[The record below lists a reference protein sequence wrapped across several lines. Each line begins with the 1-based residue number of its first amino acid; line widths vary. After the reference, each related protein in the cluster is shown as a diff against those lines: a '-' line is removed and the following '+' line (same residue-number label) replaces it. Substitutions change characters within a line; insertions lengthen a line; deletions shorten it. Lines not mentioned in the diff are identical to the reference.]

1 MVPLLYFRKREASMN
16 TKRNILPMLLA
27 ALLLFCLPMASLAE
41 DVPIQNVSIRNT
53 PIKGQILLEKTGQM
67 QTTGEQGYLK
77 GAVFE
82 IRAAEDI
89 IGQDGTQWYSCGEL
103 VATMTTS
110 GEGVE
115 KSPLLPLG
123 KYTVKEV
130 SAPSGYVLDLTTYTV
145 EIQASDQ
152 ETPIVSAEVA
162 SINHPAEILLQ
173 KTDADGKALVGAKF
187 VLLDA
192 DGLVRFRFVPQG
204 QYTICETSAPDG
216 YLLNRSAISV
226 TVTPNW
232 TNAEE
237 PIATVVNQQK
247 KIQFI
252 KVDTAGTPMAG
263 ILFKLINAETGAVA
277 EMAVSGENGAFA
289 FTAFDYGV
297 WIVHEAAAP
306 SGYSR
311 MADYRFQ
318 VDDSWSG
325 TAPVLLVNIPDSYA
339 FMKVGADGKPLQG
352 VKFALRD
359 ADGNLLQ
366 TLESDENGIVRA
378 EHLQPGTYYLQ
389 ETETLKGYTLSGDVR
404 KLVIDEHYK
413 IPEEMPQWV
422 NYTTIQTGVQLAAS
436 GVMLIGIALMLI
448 SGTMLLMR
456 RRRKA

>member
-1 MVPLLYFRKREASMN
+1 
-16 TKRNILPMLLA
+16 
-27 ALLLFCLPMASLAE
+27 
-41 DVPIQNVSIRNT
+41 
-53 PIKGQILLEKTGQM
+53 
-67 QTTGEQGYLK
+67 
-77 GAVFE
+77 
-82 IRAAEDI
+82 
-89 IGQDGTQWYSCGEL
+89 
-103 VATMTTS
+103 
-110 GEGVE
+110 
-115 KSPLLPLG
+115 
-123 KYTVKEV
+123 
-130 SAPSGYVLDLTTYTV
+130 
-145 EIQASDQ
+145 
-152 ETPIVSAEVA
+152 
-162 SINHPAEILLQ
+162 
-173 KTDADGKALVGAKF
+173 
-187 VLLDA
+187 
-192 DGLVRFRFVPQG
+192 
-204 QYTICETSAPDG
+204 
-216 YLLNRSAISV
+216 
-226 TVTPNW
+226 
-232 TNAEE
+232 
-237 PIATVVNQQK
+237 
-247 KIQFI
+247 
-252 KVDTAGTPMAG
+252 MAG
-263 ILFKLINAETGAVA
+263 ILFKLINAETGIVA
-277 EMAVSGENGAFA
+277 ETAVSDENGAFA

-297 WIVHEAAAP
+297 WTVHEAAAP

-378 EHLQPGTYYLQ
+378 EHLQNGTYYLQ

>member
-1 MVPLLYFRKREASMN
+1 
-16 TKRNILPMLLA
+16 
-27 ALLLFCLPMASLAE
+27 
-41 DVPIQNVSIRNT
+41 
-53 PIKGQILLEKTGQM
+53 M
-67 QTTGEQGYLK
+67 QTCTLAVDIGASSGRHIAGTVQNGKITLQEVYRFENGVHRENGHLCWDIDTLAQEVVNGLK
-77 GAVFE
+77 AAHDAGFAPATIGIDTWAV
-82 IRAAEDI
+82 D
-89 IGQDGTQWYSCGEL
+89 
-103 VATMTTS
+103 
-110 GEGVE
+110 
-115 KSPLLPLG
+115 
-123 KYTVKEV
+123 
-130 SAPSGYVLDLTTYTV
+130 
-145 EIQASDQ
+145 
-152 ETPIVSAEVA
+152 
-162 SINHPAEILLQ
+162 
-173 KTDADGKALVGAKF
+173 F
-187 VLLDA
+187 VLLDADERETASAVSDA

-277 EMAVSGENGAFA
+277 EMAVSDENGAFA

-339 FMKVGADGKPLQG
+339 FMKVDADGKPLQG

-366 TLESDENGIVRA
+366 TLESDENGIIRA
-378 EHLQPGTYYLQ
+378 EHLQNGTYYLQ